1 MKKINYL
8 WTVMIATISLFSC
21 EDDWDNH
28 YSQKPIE
35 VVNGSIVEIV
45 SESSTDYLAKTSEYK
60 ETYQLFKDNGLLDQ
74 LSERNQSYTL
84 LVCNNEAIT
93 SGEITDIDY
102 FIQSSVSDISL
113 SPTDMKDGNTIKM
126 WCGKYLKISTGEPT
140 TMSKADGTTMININI
155 FISGVKV
162 LRVIKTIDAFIYVM
176 EKPVLAPKSLYEAFN
191 ELDDAKYSKFKA
203 LVRSYE
209 FREFNR
215 DQSDPTGVDGTGN
228 TIYDSVYITKNNY
241 LDRYTKYD
249 PKNPDNQ
256 KMTWNMR
263 SEAYNSTMLI
273 PDDEVFNACMTEAC
287 ENVRNSLGREPNAA
301 DTLKFNEWIARA
313 CFYDK
318 ELEPEQLKYTPA
330 ITNDGEVPVVE
341 DINAITGYQEKS
353 TLNIPAAVWRPSVQI
368 VDTENP
374 IILSNGKAYRIKY
387 MHIPNNIVIWRIKH
401 RLYNTYNA
409 CSAEEKEEYFRWKNV
424 NEKKVGVRS
433 NGNGGFGGW
442 LWNETTQ
449 SYTWPYYLYDVVY
462 GCPSG
467 EAYDKKLPVEL
478 EFTGIALMNDGKV
491 AKVMVP
497 PGEYDLCMGWFSDSK
512 IKWTMD
518 IYFNGEQ
525 VGKGIQPKKSH
536 YDRNGSGYS
545 EYYDVDAMKV
555 IDKNAGKYDLDG
567 YKVKTVTISGSGLQE
582 IIIRLVSNNL
592 TSVTTPPGYNEDGT
606 AKGGTD
612 GKRGALVCYHW
623 CLRPTSNN
631 Y

>member
-8 WTVMIATISLFSC
+8 WTVLLVAISLFSC
-21 EDDWDNH
+21 EDEWDSH
-28 YSQKPIE
+28 YSPKQLE
-35 VVNGSIVEIV
+35 VVKGSAVEIV
-45 SESSTDYLAKTSEYK
+45 SENSSDYLASATEYK
-60 ETYQLFKDNGLLDQ
+60 ENYQIFKDHGLLNQ
-74 LSERNQSYTL
+74 LTERNQSYTL
-84 LVCNNEAIT
+84 LVCDNDAIASTAIT
-93 SGEITDIDY
+93 DMDY
-102 FIQSSVSDISL
+102 FIQSSISDVSL
-113 SPTDMKDGNTIKM
+113 SPTDMVDGATIKM
-126 WCGKYLKISTGEPT
+126 WCGKYLKISTGDSKVV
-140 TMSKADGTTMININI
+140 SKADGTTEININI
-155 FISGVKV
+155 YISGVKV
-162 LRVIKTIDAFIYVM
+162 LRIIKTNDAFIYVM
-176 EKPVLAPKSLYEAFN
+176 EKPVLAPKSLYEVFN
-191 ELDDAKYSKFKA
+191 ELDDTKYSKFKT

-209 FREFNR
+209 IKEF
-215 DQSDPTGVDGTGN
+215 DKGQSDPTGVDGTGN
-228 TIYDSVYITKNNY
+228 TLYDSVFITKNTY
-241 LDRYTKYD
+241 LDRYPKSSTKM
-249 PKNPDNQ
+249 N
-256 KMTWNMR
+256 WNMR

-273 PDDEVFNACMTEAC
+273 PDDEVFNACMNEAC

-330 ITNDGEVPVVE
+330 VTSDVTTPVVE
-341 DINAITGYQEKS
+341 DINAIAGYQENS
-353 TLNIPAAVWRPSVQI
+353 TLNIAAAVWRPSVQI

-374 IILSNGKAYRIKY
+374 ITLSNGKAYHIKY

-442 LWNETTQ
+442 LWNEATQ
-449 SYTWPYYLYDVVY
+449 SYTWPYYLYDLVY

-497 PGEYDLCMGWFSDSK
+497 PGEYDLCMGWFSESK

-525 VGKGIQPKKSH
+525 VGKGVQPKKSH

-545 EYYDVDAMKV
+545 EYYDAEAMKT

-567 YKVKTVTISGSGLQE
+567 YKVKTVTIGGSGLQE
-582 IIIRLVSNNL
+582 VIIRLVSNNL
-592 TSVTTPPGYNEDGT
+592 TTVTTPPGYNDDGT